1 VDVTAGDH
9 TDPYMQ
15 SNKFKRNYYFEL
27 TVYFIDSNYQ
37 LSASN
42 LNVILEKTFIL
53 ISDEG

>member
-1 VDVTAGDH
+1 
-9 TDPYMQ
+9 MQ